1 MPFSDGSIFPSQ
13 NRPRRPGNLAFSQL
27 ETRSYIF
34 GAIRNLDDSFASKF
48 LEELRSRPDLFHVV
62 TRSDTDPEGVVE
74 TFGHPPGSEYPINTR
89 GRQFEAPR
97 GATQREILQCASDT
111 PWENVRT
118 GREVLYHRKKG
129 QTDPSIEGYLISK
142 DSRGWFFRF
151 KKFDVKYFVIIDA
164 KPGRQV
170 DTLARLVSWAALC
183 AAGYGRGEHTDK
195 KYAAAADMIYQAHA
209 ERRLS
214 WMGENA
220 GWKATK
226 LSEDEELSHDDP
238 EPSVYKKPSHDDLK
252 PSLDEEPPH
261 DDLKPS
267 PNEEPSHDD
276 PETSQPDE
284 NPSSSTDNQ
293 TCRII

>member
-1 MPFSDGSIFPSQ
+1 MLMPLSDGSILPIQ
-13 NRPRRPGNLAFSQL
+13 TRPRRPGNLVFSQI

-34 GAIRNLDDSFASKF
+34 GAIQNSNDPFTNTF

-62 TRSDTDPEGVVE
+62 THSDTDPEGVAE
-74 TFGHPPGSEYPINTR
+74 TFGHPRGSEYPVNVR
-89 GRQFEAPR
+89 MRQFEAPR
-97 GATQREILQCASDT
+97 AATQREILQCASDT
-111 PWENVRT
+111 PWEKMRT
-118 GREVLYHRKKG
+118 GRDILYHRRKG
-129 QTDPSIEGYLISK
+129 HTDPSIEGYLISK
-142 DSRGWFFRF
+142 DSRAGFFHF

-164 KPGRQV
+164 KPGRPV

-226 LSEDEELSHDDP
+226 LSADEEPSHDDP

-252 PSLDEEPPH
+252 PSLDEEPSH
-261 DDLKPS
+261 DDLEPS
-267 PNEEPSHDD
+267 P
-276 PETSQPDE
+276 PDE